1 MTSFEQDC
9 YGTSVESIRK
19 DYIDSVTAR
28 LTGIEMVIMSVMSD
42 AQYLMELKAYDEAR
56 KAMNIA
62 KFILGEQL
70 KSKMA
75 A

>member
-1 MTSFEQDC
+1 MTSFEWDC